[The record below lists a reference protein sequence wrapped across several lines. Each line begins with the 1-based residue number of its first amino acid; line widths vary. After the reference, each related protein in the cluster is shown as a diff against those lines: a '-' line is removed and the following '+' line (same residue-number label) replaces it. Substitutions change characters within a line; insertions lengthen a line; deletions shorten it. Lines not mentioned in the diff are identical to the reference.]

1 MRDYRE
7 LTGKAHYDRINRII
21 SVGMFEHIGIKN
33 FPRYFHTISQLLK
46 PDGLFLNHGIA
57 SDTDWKQ
64 TTGTRFINNYIFPD
78 GELARISTVLK
89 AMEDAGFE
97 TLDVENL
104 RPHYGLTLR
113 HWIHNLEIAKHDAI
127 RTTSKATYRLWRLYM
142 AACAYHFNSG
152 SNAVYQILAGLR
164 GNPKP
169 TPLRRSDLYTGTEA
183 RTIRNSEKNWGT
195 QQT

>member
-1 MRDYRE
+1 
-7 LTGKAHYDRINRII
+7 
-21 SVGMFEHIGIKN
+21 
-33 FPRYFHTISQLLK
+33 
-46 PDGLFLNHGIA
+46 
-57 SDTDWKQ
+57 
-64 TTGTRFINNYIFPD
+64 NYIFPD

-142 AACAYHFNSG
+142 AACAYHFDSG